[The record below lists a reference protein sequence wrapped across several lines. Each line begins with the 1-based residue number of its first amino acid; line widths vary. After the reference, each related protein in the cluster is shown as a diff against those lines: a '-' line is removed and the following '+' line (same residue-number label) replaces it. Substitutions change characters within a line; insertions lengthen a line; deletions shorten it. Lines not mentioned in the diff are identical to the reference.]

1 MKKKYWMRLRADKT
15 MQKKKKKISE
25 LKDIAMGLFKI
36 MPSKDKKV
44 E

>member
-1 MKKKYWMRLRADKT
+1 MRLRADKT
-15 MQKKKKKISE
+15 MQKKKISE